1 MISRTNVKINLGL
14 HVLHRREDGFHDLET
29 VFLPYFGYGDVLE
42 IERAES
48 TSITIGGPCYGGWD
62 KEDDLTMQAYRLLGK
77 EYSLPP
83 VKINLT
89 KNSPVGAGLGGGS
102 ADGAVALK
110 MLNSIFGLGL
120 GTAEL
125 ESFASRLG
133 SDCAFFIQNRPCF
146 ARGRGEILSACPV
159 NVDDYE
165 IRVEI
170 PLGESVST
178 REAYSDIIPRDRRA
192 QDLPSLEEVLKLPVC
207 RWRDALRNDFEQ
219 SVLPNHPAIASLK
232 EKFYAQGAEYA
243 SMSGSGAAVFALFR
257 K

>member
-42 IERAES
+42 IEQAGS

-62 KEDDLTMQAYRLLGK
+62 KEKDLTIQAYRLLGK

-102 ADGAVALK
+102 ADGAIALK

-178 REAYSDIIPRDRRA
+178 REAYSDIIPRDRLA
-192 QDLPSLEEVLKLPVC
+192 QTLPSLEEVLKLPVC

-243 SMSGSGAAVFALFR
+243 SMSGSGAAVFALF
-257 K
+257 KK